1 MKTRILS
8 SEINSTTYEDTYQS
22 IINFL
27 SNSNNSGYIT
37 VNNVHTIVEGTLDQ
51 CYGNIINKGFM
62 ALPDGRPLS
71 IIARLRGDKKMK
83 RVFGPTLLEK
93 ILRWGQEDELRHY
106 FLGSTNETLKKL
118 AKVIKVLYPK
128 AIVCGY
134 FSPPFSK
141 LTKEEN
147 NSIIDQIKESDVDII
162 WVGLGAPK
170 QEKWIYD
177 HYSTLNHGIMIGIG
191 AGFDYLA
198 GNISHAPEWMKNN
211 SFEWLYR
218 LIQEPKRLWKRYLV
232 TIPIFIFFN
241 ILDLLKI
248 KKFNYD

>member
-8 SEINSTTYEDTYQS
+8 SEIDSTTYENTYQS

-27 SNSNNSGYIT
+27 SDSKKSGYIT
-37 VNNVHTIVEGTLDQ
+37 VNNVHTIVESALDQ
-51 CYGNIINKGFM
+51 FYGNIINKGFM

-71 IIARLRGDKKMK
+71 IIARLKGDKKMK

-93 ILRWGQEDELRHY
+93 VLERGQDDGLRHY
-106 FLGSTNETLKKL
+106 FIGSTNEILDKMKK
-118 AKVIKVLYPK
+118 KIHILYPK
-128 AIVCGY
+128 AIICGY
-134 FSPPFSK
+134 LSPPFREI
-141 LTKEEN
+141 TKKEN
-147 NSIIDQIKESDVDII
+147 NSIIDQIKKSNVDII
-162 WVGLGAPK
+162 WVGLGAPR
-170 QEKWIYD
+170 QERWIYD
-177 HYSTLNHGIMIGIG
+177 NYSTLNHGIMIGVG

-198 GNISHAPEWMKNN
+198 GNISHAPEWMKNF

-218 LIQEPKRLWKRYLV
+218 LIQEPQRLWKRYLV

-248 KKFNYD
+248 KNFNKK